1 MYAPQRPIDTPPG
14 RRAWDGFSF
23 FLLVFP
29 SAMYEPQ
36 HPIDTLP
43 GRRAYILKC
52 TRGRLGGCRSGSM
65 HTRTHTHAETYT
77 YTYRYIYTH
86 TYTYTYTTS
95 LSTRKH
101 TSTQTHKHTHTTH
114 ASRPRADTCIL
125 DPQPYSRQT
134 RSQCTISRCPADCTR
149 LRGGTA
155 CCGCDPGT
163 LTSHAEELE
172 LLLPPGRGRAWSA
185 KTCIQLHELR
195 PCPCARARWAPVPD
209 EGWSRVGCACE
220 HGQSVGLAGAGAR

>member
-1 MYAPQRPIDTPPG
+1 MRPSIHQIRHQVAVPI
-14 RRAWDGFSF
+14 
-23 FLLVFP
+23 FL
-29 SAMYEPQ
+29 
-36 HPIDTLP
+36 I
-43 GRRAYILKC
+43 C

-65 HTRTHTHAETYT
+65 HTRTHTHAEKYA
-77 YTYRYIYTH
+77 YACAYTH
-86 TYTYTYTTS
+86 THTHTHTHTNAHVHVLIQIHIHMHMRIHSYT
-95 LSTRKH
+95 H
-101 TSTQTHKHTHTTH
+101 VHIHDIAQHTQTHKHTNTTH
-114 ASRPRADTCIL
+114 ASQPRADTCIL

-185 KTCIQLHELR
+185 KSCMHLR
-195 PCPCARARWAPVPD
+195 
-209 EGWSRVGCACE
+209 E
-220 HGQSVGLAGAGAR
+220 HLSLIHI